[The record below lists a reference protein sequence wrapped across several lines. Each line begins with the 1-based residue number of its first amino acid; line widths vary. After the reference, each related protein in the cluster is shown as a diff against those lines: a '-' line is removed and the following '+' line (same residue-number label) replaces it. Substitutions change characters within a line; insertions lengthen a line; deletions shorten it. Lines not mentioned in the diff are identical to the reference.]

1 MRADR
6 SDGYHHNELH
16 GGVSGSV
23 VQAHAI
29 EQVVVHVP
37 RPSRRE
43 PPPTPRQLPPRS
55 RGFVDRTLVL
65 AELSR
70 LVDGRS
76 DESGPAVAVL
86 SGIGGVGKTAIAVQ
100 WAHANQER
108 FRDGQLYADLSGGS
122 VTVSDVLGGFLRALG
137 VHEHYIPPRL
147 ADRAAMFRTRTAS
160 RRLLILLDDV
170 DQAAQVRPVLP
181 NSADSVVLATSRR
194 RLSSLVLDGAELIDV
209 RPLDKPDGRRL
220 LTRMLPGDRAD
231 GDHDAVDELVDLCG
245 GLPIALRVAGARLA
259 ERRRWPLLRL
269 VHDLSDEQ
277 RRLGRLS
284 VWGEAGVEEVFDIAY
299 RGLPDTART
308 MYRRLGLLPGP
319 DFGIALA
326 AIASEYS
333 PQQTE
338 EAIAVLCERNLVD
351 EYGADRFRFHDL
363 VRLHARK
370 RAESEEDIQRR
381 ERTVRRVVDWYL
393 LGAAAADYAVLGS
406 ERWRLAAHDLSRW
419 SPPFDSAA
427 AMAWLT
433 SESTNLLA
441 AVRLAAELGR
451 HETVWQFGEALW
463 ALFHSRKNY
472 ADWIDVHV
480 LGVLAARACGNA
492 PAEVR
497 MHNQLARARIEL
509 GQHGPAR
516 AELDEALAL
525 ADSCADP
532 RARAVVVESLALLA
546 RETDDLTESI
556 EKFHEARALNDEVG
570 DCRGVAIQT
579 YQLAG
584 VLVRDRRPG
593 DAVREL
599 ESSMRI
605 ARELGDPLLT
615 ARMLIEEGR
624 ARLALRENGAA
635 ATALT
640 SAASITRTL
649 GQPVKEAEALAL
661 LLRRVQEDVDLAGAR
676 TTALRLVQ
684 LYDET
689 GSPKAAEMRRWL
701 AESEP
706 G

>member
-6 SDGYHHNELH
+6 SDGYSRNDLH
-16 GGVSGSV
+16 SRVTGNV
-23 VQAHAI
+23 VQAREI
-29 EQVVVHVP
+29 DQVVVQVP
-37 RPSRRE
+37 APARRE
-43 PPPTPRQLPPRS
+43 PPPTPHQLPPPS

-65 AELSR
+65 AELSQ
-70 LVDGRS
+70 LVEGRV
-76 DESGPAVAVL
+76 DEGGPTVAVL

-100 WAHANQER
+100 WAHANQGR
-108 FRDGQLYADLSGGS
+108 FGDGQLYADLGGGS

-147 ADRAAMFRTRTAS
+147 AERAALFRTRTAA

-181 NSADSVVLATSRR
+181 NSAGSVVLATSRR

-209 RPLDKPDGRRL
+209 HPLDKPDGRRL
-220 LTRMLPGDRAD
+220 LTRMLPAGRAD
-231 GDHDAVDELVDLCG
+231 DEHDAVDELVDLCG

-299 RGLPDTART
+299 RGLPDSART
-308 MYRRLGLLPGP
+308 LYRRLGLLPGP
-319 DFGIALA
+319 DFGIAVA
-326 AIASEYS
+326 AIVSEY
-333 PQQTE
+333 PLEQAE
-338 EAIAVLCERNLVD
+338 EAMAVLSERNLV
-351 EYGADRFRFHDL
+351 EEHGADRFRFHDL

-370 RAESEEDIQRR
+370 RAEIEDDGQRRDHVIQRM
-381 ERTVRRVVDWYL
+381 VDWYL

-406 ERWRLAAHDLSRW
+406 GRWRLAAHDLGKW
-419 SPPFDSAA
+419 VPAFDAAA
-427 AMAWLT
+427 AMGWLT
-433 SESTNLLA
+433 AESTNLLA
-441 AVRLAAELGR
+441 VVRLAADLGR
-451 HETVWQFGEALW
+451 QQTVWQFGEALW

-480 LGVLAARACGNA
+480 LAVRAARACGNV

-497 MHNQLARARIEL
+497 MLNQLARARIEL
-509 GQHGPAR
+509 GQHAAAR
-516 AELDEALAL
+516 SELTDALAL
-525 ADSCADP
+525 ADSCPDP
-532 RARAVVVESLALLA
+532 RPRAVVVESLALLA
-546 RETDDLTESI
+546 RATDDLTESI

-584 VLVRDRRPG
+584 VLVRDDRPG

-599 ESSMRI
+599 QSSLRI
-605 ARELGDPLLT
+605 ARELDDPLLT

-624 ARLALRENGAA
+624 ARLALRETGAA
-635 ATALT
+635 EQVLT
-640 SAASITRTL
+640 LAARITRTL

-661 LLRRVQEDVDLAGAR
+661 LLGRAKESVDLAGAR
-676 TTALRLVQ
+676 TTALRLAQ

-689 GSPKAAEMRRWL
+689 GSPKAAEVRRWL
-701 AESEP
+701 AETEP
-706 G
+706 